1 MNRISRLCALSV
13 ILALPFAP
21 AYAGGFSFGGG
32 GGGFS
37 IGGGGGG
44 INFGFGKRDSDH
56 GGPVIQIVPGNQSHR
71 QKCADA
77 SGEEAVDVCT
87 AAVKKDRKDYK
98 AYTHLGDALIS
109 LGLYRTSV
117 RAYKMALSIKR
128 RYKPAKQ
135 GLKRAQILVNSDRQF
150 AVVAPPARN
159 SGRGGFVERSDAGT
173 VGAMSAVRFAIPFGN
188 YYALVIGNDEYEG
201 LPKLKSAVADAMAVA
216 DVLRDDYGFNV
227 ELLLDVTVYEIKSAL
242 NQMRKK
248 LTEKDNLLIYYAG
261 HGYLDP
267 ETDTGFWQLVDAEA
281 DNDANWLSTTTLSR
295 YLKAMTAKH
304 ILVVAD
310 SCYSGTLM
318 RAATTTVRS
327 GTDRATYLSR
337 MASKRAR
344 TVLTSGGVEPVLDG
358 GGGGGHSVFNTA
370 FLGALREN
378 TDVIDG
384 QTLFGKIKRPV
395 ILNSEQTPQYSDIRG
410 AGHDGGDFLFVRR

>member
-1 MNRISRLCALSV
+1 MNCISRLLALSV
-13 ILALPFAP
+13 ILALPLAP
-21 AYAGGFSFGGG
+21 AYAGGGITFGGG
-32 GGGFS
+32 GGG
-37 IGGGGGG
+37 GVT
-44 INFGFGKRDSDH
+44 FGFGKKNQGHS
-56 GGPVIQIVPGNQSHR
+56 GPVIQLVPGKQSR
-71 QKCADA
+71 GQQCEDA
-77 SGEEAVDVCT
+77 SGEEAVDLCN
-87 AAVKKDRKDYK
+87 AADKKDRKNYK

-109 LGLYRTSV
+109 LGEYKKAV
-117 RAYKMALSIKR
+117 RAYKKALRIKR
-128 RYKPAKQ
+128 KYKPAKQ
-135 GLKRAQILVNSDRQF
+135 GKKRAEILINSERQVA
-150 AVVAPPARN
+150 AVPPSAVDT
-159 SGRGGFVERSDAGT
+159 GRGGAVEPSGMST
-173 VGAMSAVRFAIPFGN
+173 SAVRFAIPFGN

-201 LPKLKSAVADAMAVA
+201 LPKLKSAVADAEAVA
-216 DVLRDDYGFNV
+216 DVLRNDYGFNV
-227 ELLLDVTVYEIKSAL
+227 ELLLDVTVYEMKSAL
-242 NQMRKK
+242 NQMRKN

-267 ETDTGFWQLVDAEA
+267 ETDTGFWQLVDAES

-318 RAATTTVRS
+318 RAAPTSVRS
-327 GTDRATYLSR
+327 GTDRATYLNR
-337 MASKRAR
+337 MATKRAR

-370 FLGALREN
+370 FLNALREN

-384 QTLFGKIKRPV
+384 QTLFGEIKRPV

-410 AGHDGGDFLFVRR
+410 AGHDGGDFLFVRK